1 MESSP
6 PGTHGMEASNKNIL
20 KWVGFTAAALGL
32 AFLLYVGTYA
42 WKWDWTGIGPQ
53 PALTSGHIRVSI
65 GQTSKTLWDVLQL
78 LGVPLVLVILANLL
92 TRSQKERELEI
103 ANEQRRVEQGIA
115 RDQRT
120 TEQEIARDQR
130 AVEQRI
136 ADERL
141 QEETLNAYLGRM
153 ADLLLHERLHES
165 QAEDDVRAVARART
179 LMTLRRL
186 DARRKGIYCVSCTTL
201 S

>member
-92 TRSQKERELEI
+92 TRSQKERELSRCRYVR
-103 ANEQRRVEQGIA
+103 ASQTGSSRRAI
-115 RDQRT
+115 
-120 TEQEIARDQR
+120 QR
-130 AVEQRI
+130 AP
-136 ADERL
+136 
-141 QEETLNAYLGRM
+141 
-153 ADLLLHERLHES
+153 H
-165 QAEDDVRAVARART
+165 ART
-179 LMTLRRL
+179 YQLVLR
-186 DARRKGIYCVSCTTL
+186 DC
-201 S
+201 